1 MSFIG
6 KIGISRVLLLSFSNR
21 YMKCLFFPLDSLQWH
36 TGVDDSQMEIYTA
49 NIWSW
54 MRWTYTLLCQWVWK
68 EGLETRKVATDHTAG
83 WALGMSC
90 FQRDIS
96 GCQVPQW
103 SRCVL
108 LGPQQ
113 QLHHHGCQ
121 LKPMAEE
128 QYCFSLTMLKLA
140 LYSHILTVLSHVA
153 EHFAFFH
160 GNRRFCTDLPCKLLT
175 RVLSQRCRPPVKRKG
190 SARDTTLWFLMTK
203 GFRRDISYSQFHFV
217 PPH

>member
-6 KIGISRVLLLSFSNR
+6 KIGISRILLLSFSNR
-21 YMKCLFFPLDSLQWH
+21 YIKCLFFPFTFQSLQKH
-36 TGVDDSQMEIYTA
+36 TGVDNSQIEIYTA

-54 MRWTYTLLCQWVWK
+54 MRWTYTHPWKWVWK
-68 EGLETRKVATDHTAG
+68 EGLETRRVATDHAAG
-83 WALGMSC
+83 RALGTSC

-103 SRCVL
+103 SWCVL

-113 QLHHHGCQ
+113 QPHHHGCQ

-128 QYCFSLTMLKLA
+128 QYCQSVTMLKLA
-140 LYSHILTVLSHVA
+140 LYSHILTVLSNVA

-160 GNRRFCTDLPCKLLT
+160 RNQRFCTDLPCKLLT
-175 RVLSQRCRPPVKRKG
+175 RAYLKDAGLQWREKLQQETPPK
-190 SARDTTLWFLMTK
+190 ALIFND
-203 GFRRDISYSQFHFV
+203 
-217 PPH
+217 